1 MKRCFSGL
9 ARLLYVVCFGLFAAF
24 IPAGAANLTPEQERQ
39 ALLQTLQQRF
49 PLVTPSAY
57 VTGSAAFGDAPEP
70 SQIDPNRYAEIMAKG
85 KSLWERRFRNGRSLA
100 SCFPNGGR
108 RVAAT
113 YPQFDSRTRHVITF
127 ETAINQC
134 LRLHGEREI
143 DISDSDTGGAL
154 TTYARSLAD
163 DQRTNVRV
171 KTPLAQAK
179 FEAGRALF
187 LSRMGQ
193 KNQACASCH
202 IQYAGSIMRDRSL
215 PAAIGQTAQWPRIDD
230 QGKVK
235 TLQMQYQR
243 CMQRIGASPL
253 QLGSEELNN
262 LEYFH
267 TFLSNGLPLKALP
280 GR

>member
-1 MKRCFSGL
+1 MKRCFSVPS
-9 ARLLYVVCFGLFAAF
+9 RLVYVACFGLLAAF

-49 PLVTPSAY
+49 PLVMPSAY
-57 VTGSAAFGDAPEP
+57 VSGSAAFGDAPQP
-70 SQIDPNRYAEIMAKG
+70 RQIDQNRYTEIMAKG

-113 YPQFDSRTRHVITF
+113 YPQFDSRTRQVITL

-143 DISDSDTGGAL
+143 DFSDSDTGGAL
-154 TTYARSLAD
+154 TAYARSLSD
-163 DQRTNVRV
+163 DLRTNIRV
-171 KTPLAQAK
+171 QTALAREK
-179 FEAGRALF
+179 FDAGRKLF
-187 LSRMGQ
+187 LVRMGQ
-193 KNQACASCH
+193 QNQACASCH
-202 IQYAGSIMRDRSL
+202 IQYAGSILRNRPL
-215 PAAIGQTAQWPRIDD
+215 PAAIGQTAKWPRIDD
-230 QGKVK
+230 QGKVI

-243 CMQRIGASPL
+243 CMQRVGASPL
-253 QLGSEELNN
+253 QLGSEFLNN

-267 TFLSNGLPLKALP
+267 TFLSNGLPLKVLS